1 MSNFP
6 AVPTE
11 NLHEKDNT
19 DVKNNHFPQTRTAF
33 RHQEHGIGVL
43 GDLRRESK
51 VTKKRKEKI
60 KNRKKK
66 AGKNDKN
73 TSEDPSDSWD
83 EFLRVILL
91 FLKVF
96 RERSNTSDDANSHEQ
111 NRDQGPNHAPAARGA
126 TIPLSED
133 AGIRCVHFSDD

>member
-51 VTKKRKEKI
+51 VTKKRKENKN
-60 KNRKKK
+60 KNRKIK
-66 AGKNDKN
+66 
-73 TSEDPSDSWD
+73 
-83 EFLRVILL
+83 R
-91 FLKVF
+91 
-96 RERSNTSDDANSHEQ
+96 
-111 NRDQGPNHAPAARGA
+111 
-126 TIPLSED
+126 
-133 AGIRCVHFSDD
+133 